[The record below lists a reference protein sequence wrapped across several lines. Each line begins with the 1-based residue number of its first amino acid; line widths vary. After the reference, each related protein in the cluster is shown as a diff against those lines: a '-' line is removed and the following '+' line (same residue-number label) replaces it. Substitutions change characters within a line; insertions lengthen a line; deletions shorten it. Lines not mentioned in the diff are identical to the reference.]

1 MSSRVIKWGILGCG
15 KIARKFAADLRLV
28 AGAELTALGARDL
41 AQAEHFARDYPAR
54 YLHGGYEN
62 LVRNDDVEVIYVATP
77 HGLHHEQVLMCLEH
91 GKAVL
96 CEKALALNS
105 RQVREMIQKAREK
118 NLFLMEA
125 LWTKFL
131 PHYQAVMALLRDGL
145 LGEIRSMTSTFGF
158 RVADPAPP
166 RVYDPALGG
175 GSVLDIGIYNIFM
188 TMAVLGRPDHIEA
201 YMTPAVTGVD
211 AQCSMVFKYHHGAIA
226 QLLSSFLVQLPTD
239 AWIAG
244 TQGSLRLTGRFY
256 EPSTTIEYYPEKMDS
271 RQVIPFLKEAGW
283 GYRYQL
289 DHVCACLRAGA
300 TESPIMSWADSLALM
315 EVMDEVRAKA
325 GVRYAVD

>member
-15 KIARKFAADLRLV
+15 KIARKFAADLQLV
-28 AGAELTALGARDL
+28 EGAELTALGARDL
-41 AQAEHFARDYPAR
+41 AQAQQFARDYPAR
-54 YLHGGYEN
+54 YLHGSYES
-62 LVRNDDVEVIYVATP
+62 LLRNDEVEVIYVATP
-77 HGLHHEQVLMCLEH
+77 HGLHHEQVLMCLDY
-91 GKAVL
+91 GKSVL

-105 RQVREMIQKAREK
+105 RQVHEMISKAREK

-131 PHYQAVMALLRDGL
+131 PHYHTVMALLRDGR
-145 LGEIRSMTSTFGF
+145 LGEVRSMTSTFGF
-158 RVADPAPP
+158 RASDPAPA

-175 GSVLDIGIYNIFM
+175 GSILDIGIYNIFM

-201 YMTPAVTGVD
+201 TMTPATTGVD
-211 AQCSMVFKYHHGAIA
+211 AQCSMVFKYDYGAIA
-226 QLLSSFLVQLPTD
+226 QLLSSFLVQLPTE

-244 TQGSLRLTGRFY
+244 TQGALRLTSRFY

-271 RQVIPFLKEAGW
+271 REVIPFLKESGW

-300 TESPIMSWADSLALM
+300 TESPVMSLADSLVLM